1 MKKRSNVK
9 HIDEYKTKKVN
20 KNNKKKKAKK
30 KKLSINVLIKFIKA
44 SSILAVLGLVIGL
57 LCGYSVVSELKYE
70 LNSLNKELDKKLEK
84 KDNIRVEL
92 DVLSKSGY
100 IEEEAKTRLNMDS
113 PQGDQIEYIDVE

>member
-1 MKKRSNVK
+1 MKDRTNVK

-20 KNNKKKKAKK
+20 KYNNEKKAKK
-30 KKLSINVLIKFIKA
+30 KKLKRKILKKIVKA
-44 SSILAVLGLVIGL
+44 SSILVVLGLIIAI
-57 LCGYSVVSELKYE
+57 LCGYSIVSELKYE
-70 LNSLNKELDKKLEK
+70 LNALNKELDKKLEK

-113 PQGDQIEYIDVE
+113 PKGDQIEYIDVE